1 LAVEQAALLTYE
13 LLSGEKKKESEP
25 KRWFKPVNELGEAGN
40 SILYDGLQGSPRF
53 ETSEDF
59 FHKLESAIRSGA
71 GESRALSGAA
81 LPTRENFLSLAGTSA
96 VIRGFNRDTRWLATG
111 IFGVLIFAASLLAVL
126 VPEHHPSVVDPTAA
140 VQPPGTLLLNA
151 NNSTLLKEVGVRGK
165 SSTGET
171 ATGQAKSVEQA
182 LSEVPQKEN
191 RTTQVEASTPTPV
204 LPLTPG
210 INHINAQVAANL
222 RSPAHWQDH
231 AH

>member
-1 LAVEQAALLTYE
+1 L
-13 LLSGEKKKESEP
+13 
-25 KRWFKPVNELGEAGN
+25 
-40 SILYDGLQGSPRF
+40 
-53 ETSEDF
+53 
-59 FHKLESAIRSGA
+59 
-71 GESRALSGAA
+71 
-81 LPTRENFLSLAGTSA
+81 
-96 VIRGFNRDTRWLATG
+96 
-111 IFGVLIFAASLLAVL
+111 GVLIFAASLLAVL
-126 VPEHHPSVVDPTAA
+126 VPEHHPSAVDPTAA

-165 SSTGET
+165 SSAGET

-231 AH
+231 AQSIGLKITRARSSGPIRPKFIDVKARLIALWHQSLAQSEKSCNWTAFSNSNKGARKKVAYTAETRH